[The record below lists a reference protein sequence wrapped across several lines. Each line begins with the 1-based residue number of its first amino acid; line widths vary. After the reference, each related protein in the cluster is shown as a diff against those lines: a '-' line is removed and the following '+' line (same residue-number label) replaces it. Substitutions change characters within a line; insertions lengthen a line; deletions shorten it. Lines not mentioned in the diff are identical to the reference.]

1 MSKQLQKDISVSG
14 QIDEAMVRQLA
25 GQGIKT
31 IINNRPDAEEG
42 GQPGNT
48 ALQSVAESLGVKWVY
63 LPLIA
68 GQKPDPVLAQ
78 NYRKAIDEMPK
89 PVHVFCRTGRRSEMI
104 HQAAQNLT
112 LQRPTPKSFD
122 VVIVGAGT
130 AGISVAT
137 SLLKRDAGLDIV
149 LIDPSSTHDYQAAW
163 TLVGAGE
170 YAQNAT
176 RKPMAELI
184 PKGVKWIAKAVTGF
198 LPGEN
203 KVALEDGSTVG
214 YDQLVVCPGLKL
226 NWAAIEGLPEALGKN
241 GVTSN
246 YRYDLAPYTWELVQK
261 IRGGRALFT
270 QPAMPIKCAGA
281 PQKAMYLSCSNWE
294 EKGVLNNIDVEMYN
308 AGGVV
313 FGVPTFVPPLMEYIK
328 RYNAKLNFMHN
339 LVKVDGPSKT
349 ATFEVTAADGS
360 KTVVERKFDMIHV
373 VPPQVPPD
381 FVANSPLANSAGW
394 VDVDQHT
401 MQHVKF
407 ANVFSLGDAG
417 SMPNA
422 KTTAAIRKQAPIV
435 ANNIVRMRKGMKPLA
450 EYDGYGA
457 CPLTVEKG
465 KVVLAEFSY
474 GGKLAPTFPLNPAVP
489 RRLNW
494 MLKKHVFP
502 ALYWFGALKGHEWL
516 TKCVTQADKAKA

>member
-1 MSKQLQKDISVSG
+1 MNKQLEREISVSG
-14 QIDEAMVRQLA
+14 QITEQTIKQLA
-25 GQGIKT
+25 AQGMKT
-31 IINNRPDAEEG
+31 IVNNRPDSEEA
-42 GQPGNT
+42 GQPSNA
-48 ALQSVAESLGVKWVY
+48 ALQSVAEQLGMNWVF

-68 GQKPDPVLAQ
+68 GQKPDVLLAQ
-78 NYRKAIDEMPK
+78 NYRKEIDEMPK
-89 PVHVFCRTGRRSEMI
+89 PIHVFCRTGRRSEMI
-104 HQAAQNLT
+104 HQAAQ
-112 LQRPTPKSFD
+112 QFVPIGSSGKSFD

-137 SLLKRDAGLDIV
+137 SLLKRDSGLDIV
-149 LIDPSSTHDYQAAW
+149 LVDPSPTHDYQAAW

-170 YAQNAT
+170 YSQQAT
-176 RKPMAELI
+176 RKSMAELI
-184 PKGVKWIAKAVTGF
+184 PKGVKWISKAVTGF
-198 LPGEN
+198 LPEHN
-203 KVALEDGSTVG
+203 KVMLDDGSALT

-246 YRYDLAPYTWELVQK
+246 YRFDLAPYTWELVQK
-261 IRGGRALFT
+261 MRGGRAIFT

-294 EKGVLNNIDVEMYN
+294 EKGVLNNIQVEMYN
-308 AGGVV
+308 AGAVV

-328 RYNAKLNFMHN
+328 RYNAQINFTHN
-339 LVKVDGPSKT
+339 LVKVDGASKI

-360 KTVVERKFDMIHV
+360 KSRIERQFDMIHV
-373 VPPQVPPD
+373 VPPQVAPD

-401 MQHVKF
+401 MQHVKY

-435 ANNIVRMRKGMKPLA
+435 ANNIVRVRKGMKPLG

-489 RRLNW
+489 RRFNW
-494 MLKKHVFP
+494 MLKKYAFP

-516 TKCVTQADKAKA
+516 TQCEKQKANA

>member
-1 MSKQLQKDISVSG
+1 MTAGVS
-14 QIDEAMVRQLA
+14 
-25 GQGIKT
+25 
-31 IINNRPDAEEG
+31 
-42 GQPGNT
+42 
-48 ALQSVAESLGVKWVY
+48 
-63 LPLIA
+63 
-68 GQKPDPVLAQ
+68 
-78 NYRKAIDEMPK
+78 
-89 PVHVFCRTGRRSEMI
+89 
-104 HQAAQNLT
+104 
-112 LQRPTPKSFD
+112 
-122 VVIVGAGT
+122 AGT
-130 AGISVAT
+130 AGLSVAA
-137 SLLKRDAGLDIV
+137 SLLKREAGLDIA
-149 LIDPSSTHDYQAAW
+149 LIDPSPTYDYQAAW

-170 YAQNAT
+170 YSQSAT
-176 RKPMAELI
+176 RKSMAELI

-198 LPGEN
+198 LPNEN
-203 KVALEDGSTVG
+203 MIALDDGSMVG
-214 YDQLVVCPGLKL
+214 YGQLVVCPGLKL
-226 NWAAIEGLPEALGKN
+226 NWEAIEGLPQALGKN

-261 IRGGRALFT
+261 MRGGRALFT

-294 EKGVLNNIDVEMYN
+294 EKGVLNNIEVEMYN
-308 AGGVV
+308 AGGVL
-313 FGVPTFVPPLMEYIK
+313 FGVPTFVPPLMKYVE
-328 RYNAKLNFMHN
+328 RYKAKLNFMHN
-339 LVKVDGPSKT
+339 LIKVDGPGKT
-349 ATFEVTAADGS
+349 ATFEVIAADGS
-360 KTVVERKFDMIHV
+360 KTQVERKFDMIHV
-373 VPPQVPPD
+373 VPPQVAPD

-474 GGKLAPTFPLNPAVP
+474 GGKLASTFPLDPSVP
-489 RRLNW
+489 QRFNW
-494 MLKKHVFP
+494 VLKKQVFP
-502 ALYWFGALKGHEWL
+502 ALYWFGTLKGREWL
-516 TKCVTQADKAKA
+516 THCAIQKEKEEA

>member
-1 MSKQLQKDISVSG
+1 MSKELEKNISVSG
-14 QIDEAMVRQLA
+14 QIDETIIRQLA
-25 GQGIKT
+25 GKGIKT
-31 IINNRPDAEEG
+31 IINNRPDGEEM
-42 GQPGNT
+42 GQPSN
-48 ALQSVAESLGVKWVY
+48 ADLQFMAENLGIKWIY
-63 LPLIA
+63 LPLSA
-68 GQKPDPVLAQ
+68 GQQPSTELAHSYREVIRDSLKP
-78 NYRKAIDEMPK
+78 I
-89 PVHVFCRTGRRSEMI
+89 HVFCRTGRRSEMI
-104 HQAAQNLT
+104 HQAARSLPENDV
-112 LQRPTPKSFD
+112 RSSAFD

-137 SLLKRDAGLDIV
+137 SLFKRDSSLRIA
-149 LIDPSSTHDYQAAW
+149 LIDPSPTHDYQAAW

-170 YAQNAT
+170 YAQKST
-176 RKPMAELI
+176 RKPMGDLI
-184 PKGVKWIAKAVTGF
+184 PKGVTWIAKAVTGF
-198 LPGEN
+198 LPEEN
-203 KVALEDGSTVG
+203 KVVIEDGAAVG

-226 NWAAIEGLPEALGKN
+226 NWGAIEGLPEALGKN

-261 IRGGRALFT
+261 MRGGRALFT

-281 PQKAMYLSCSNWE
+281 PQKAMYLSSSNWE
-294 EKGVLNNIDVEMYN
+294 EKGVLKNIEVEMYN

-313 FGVPTFVPPLMEYIK
+313 FGVPTFVPPLMQYIK

-349 ATFEVTAADGS
+349 ATFEVTSDDGS
-360 KTVVERKFDMIHV
+360 KTLVDRKFDMIHV
-373 VPPQVPPD
+373 VPPQVAPD

-401 MQHVKF
+401 MQHVRF

-435 ANNIVRMRKGMKPLA
+435 ANNIVRMRNGMKPLA

-516 TKCVTQADKAKA
+516 TRCVAQEQKAKV